1 MAALLAQI
9 VRQKESGDSRRSGR
23 RTLRLRVSASV
34 AESSADA
41 VIHNLSEDGLLLETG
56 ISLKVGDRVGV
67 ELPRSRGA
75 VAVVIWAR
83 DNLYGCKFE
92 REISRATVSAA
103 LLLSPARPPA
113 LNVGELI
120 PSVEPMRATAFPAEP
135 EQSSTPERVRV
146 LLLVA
151 LFASLIV
158 VAMFVWAL
166 LALPPTAS

>member
-9 VRQKESGDSRRSGR
+9 VTEKRAGDARRSSRRG
-23 RTLRLRVSASV
+23 LRLRVAASV
-34 AESSADA
+34 AEASADA
-41 VIHNLSEDGLLLETG
+41 LIHNLSEEGLLLETAA
-56 ISLKVGDRVGV
+56 SLQVGDRVDV

-75 VAVVIWAR
+75 AAVVMWTR

-103 LLLSPARPPA
+103 LLLSPAKVPA
-113 LNVGELI
+113 LSVGQLI
-120 PSVEPMRATAFPAEP
+120 PSTETPTENAFRIDPTPAG
-135 EQSSTPERVRV
+135 TTERTRV

-158 VAMFVWAL
+158 VALFVWAL
-166 LALPPTAS
+166 LALPLAS